1 MAGKGRI
8 LITLALAASLAGGLV
23 FAQERGTSDLAK
35 QCEAALRSRDYL
47 NPTAIKV
54 REVGSG
60 KIVCEG
66 TCASKVHACAVFLA
80 CMSVRGVQQVDLTR
94 LKLEHMGESLPP
106 ALPQKGGGDVLPGV
120 SSSERLGIYAVVLNP
135 DDVGPAPRPGATPAF
150 RGDVIVIGDV
160 PPSVVPHPQDKE
172 YPSGN
177 PGNQVPNRNDANVP
191 GQPIAPHNPGAYPNS
206 DPGED
211 KRP

>member
-1 MAGKGRI
+1 MAGKGKI
-8 LITLALAASLAGGLV
+8 LITLALTAGLAGGLV
-23 FAQERGTSDLAK
+23 FAQERPTSDLAK

-54 REVGSG
+54 HEEGSG

-80 CMSVRGVQQVDLTR
+80 CMAVRGVEQVDLSR
-94 LKLEHMGESLPP
+94 LKLEHLGESLPP
-106 ALPQKGGGDVLPGV
+106 ALPPKGGTDVLPGV
-120 SSSERLGIYAVVLNP
+120 AASERLGIYAVVLNP

-160 PPSVVPHPQDKE
+160 PPSVLPRTQQKD

-177 PGNQVPNRNDANVP
+177 PANEVPHQND
-191 GQPIAPHNPGAYPNS
+191 QPIPDQPVAPHNPGAYPNS
-206 DPGED
+206 DPGEN